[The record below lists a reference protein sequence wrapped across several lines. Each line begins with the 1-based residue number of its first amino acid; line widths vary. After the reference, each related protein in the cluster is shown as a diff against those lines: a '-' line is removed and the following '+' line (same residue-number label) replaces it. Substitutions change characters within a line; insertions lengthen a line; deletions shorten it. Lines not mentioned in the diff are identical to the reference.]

1 MPTVLIVEDQ
11 HDCREIMARALAW
24 YGYGVL
30 TAPDGVSGVTQATHA
45 RPDIIL
51 MDLNLPGI
59 TGYQALCQLKRA
71 TQTQHIPV
79 IGVTGSRI
87 DEPLRHK
94 MLAAGYAALEA
105 KPIDIDRLRH
115 KMRLLLLS

>member
-1 MPTVLIVEDQ
+1 MPTVLIVEDH
-11 HDCREIMARALAW
+11 HDCREMMARALAW

-30 TAPDGVSGVTQATHA
+30 TAPDGVSAVKQASNA

-59 TGYQALCQLKRA
+59 TGYQAISQLKHHA
-71 TQTQHIPV
+71 QTQGIPV
-79 IGVTGSRI
+79 IAVTGCQMDEQMRSR
-87 DEPLRHK
+87 
-94 MLAAGYAALEA
+94 MLEAGYAALES